1 MKFPNLKLLN
11 KYRDDCDNAL
21 FNQKI
26 NIEYSQ
32 VNYDLINDNDP
43 KNTNAKQLVATNNSI
58 FNGNKNIYAIF
69 ENDTLVYIGKTKAN
83 LAKER
88 LKNHLFYKNKN
99 TGSKL
104 KNVKESINNDSYIDI
119 SYIYVEPESLRN
131 YIEEELIIKYK
142 PSWNIQGK
150 TP

>member
-11 KYRDDCDNAL
+11 EYRDGCDAAL

-26 NIEYSQ
+26 NINYSQ
-32 VNYDLINDNDP
+32 VNDDWINDNDP
-43 KNTNAKQLVATNNSI
+43 KNTNAKQLVATNNDI
-58 FNGNKNIYAIF
+58 FNDNKNIYAIF
-69 ENDTLVYIGKTKAN
+69 ENDTLIYIGKTKAN

-104 KNVKESINNDSYIDI
+104 KNVKESIRNNSQIYI
-119 SYIYVEPESLRN
+119 SYIFVEPESLRN
-131 YIEEELIIKYK
+131 YIEEELIVKYK

-150 TP
+150 